1 MPGTTEALG
10 VLLLLLPGFS
20 CAYIVQRLAVR
31 PKQTE
36 LDKVIEALLFS
47 LILYLIASPFFNYS
61 LPLSWQ
67 RKTVEGIEQYTFQL
81 NWPYLVVLA
90 ALALATGI
98 LYSASLNHDWLL
110 RLLRKWSITQRTARS
125 SIWNDAFQDIPSS
138 FVLVQLSRDRSIIG
152 YLRYYSDEPEDS
164 SLFLEDAA
172 WIVDEKGTQSPI
184 DGPGILLTKQAGI
197 ESVSFLNTGMDE
209 PDRISHPR

>member
-20 CAYIVQRLAVR
+20 CAYLVQRLAVR

-47 LILYLIASPFFNYS
+47 FVLYLIASPFFSYS

-67 RKTVEGIEQYTFQL
+67 AKTSQGIEQYAFQL
-81 NWPYLVVLA
+81 NWPYLASLA
-90 ALALATGI
+90 TLALATGI
-98 LYSASLNHDWLL
+98 LYGANLNHDWILGT
-110 RLLRKWSITQRTARS
+110 LRKLRITERTARN
-125 SIWNDAFQDIPSS
+125 SIWNDAFQEIPSS
-138 FVLVQLSRDRSIIG
+138 FVLVQLSRDSSIIG
-152 YLRYYSDEPEDS
+152 FLRYYSDEQEDA

-172 WIVDEKGTQSPI
+172 WIVDDKGTQEPI

-197 ESVSFLNTGMDE
+197 ESISFLNSGRNE
-209 PDRISHPR
+209 PSNRQ

>member
-1 MPGTTEALG
+1 

-20 CAYIVQRLAVR
+20 CAYLVQRLTVR

-47 LILYLIASPFFNYS
+47 FIFYLFVSPFFGYTLS
-61 LPLSWQ
+61 ASWQ
-67 RKTVEGIEQYTFQL
+67 MNTVGAIEQYTIQF
-81 NWPYLVVLA
+81 NWPYLA
-90 ALALATGI
+90 ALAVLVLAVGI
-98 LYSASLNHDWLL
+98 LYSANLNHDWLL
-110 RLLRKWSITQRTARS
+110 WLLRKWSITQSTARS

-138 FVLVQLSRDRSIIG
+138 FVLVQLSGDRTIIG
-152 YLRYYSDEPEDS
+152 YLRYYFDEPEDA

-172 WIVDEKGTQSPI
+172 WIVDEEGTQSPI

-197 ESVSFLNTGMDE
+197 ESVSF
-209 PDRISHPR
+209 

>member
-47 LILYLIASPFFNYS
+47 LILYLIASPFFSYS
-61 LPLSWQ
+61 LPLTWQ
-67 RKTVEGIEQYTFQL
+67 KKIIEGIEQYSFQL
-81 NWPYLVVLA
+81 NWPYLAVLA
-90 ALALATGI
+90 ALALAFGI
-98 LYSASLNHDWLL
+98 LYSANLNQDWVLWLL
-110 RLLRKWSITQRTARS
+110 RKLRITQRTARS

-138 FVLVQLSRDRSIIG
+138 FVLVQLSRDRTIIG

-172 WIVDEKGTQSPI
+172 WIVDEEGTQSPI

-197 ESVSFLNTGMDE
+197 ESVSFLNTGKNR
-209 PDRISHPR
+209 PDGNS

>member
-20 CAYIVQRLAVR
+20 CAYLVQRLAVR

-36 LDKVIEALLFS
+36 LDKAIEALLFS
-47 LILYLIASPFFNYS
+47 FFLYLATAPFFSYS

-67 RKTVEGIEQYTFQL
+67 KKTAEGTEQYSFQL
-81 NWPYLVVLA
+81 NWPYMAVLA
-90 ALALATGI
+90 ALALALGI
-98 LYSASLNHDWLL
+98 LYSANLNHDWLL
-110 RLLRKWSITQRTARS
+110 RLLRKLRITQRTARS
-125 SIWNDAFQDIPSS
+125 SIWNDAFQDIPGT
-138 FVLVQLSRDRSIIG
+138 FVLVQLSDGRSLIG
-152 YLRYYSDEPEDS
+152 FVRYYSDEQDDA

-172 WIVDEKGTQSPI
+172 WIVDQKGTQSPI

-197 ESVSFLNTGMDE
+197 ESVSFLNSGRDQA
-209 PDRISHPR
+209 DDNG

>member
-1 MPGTTEALG
+1 MPGSTEALG

-20 CAYIVQRLAVR
+20 CAYLVQHLAVR

-36 LDKVIEALLFS
+36 LDKVIEALLLS
-47 LILYLIASPFFNYS
+47 LVLYLIASPFFSYS

-67 RKTVEGIEQYTFQL
+67 KRATGGVEQYTLQL
-81 NWPYLVVLA
+81 NGQYLAVLA
-90 ALALATGI
+90 VLALTFGI
-98 LYSASLNHDWLL
+98 LYSSNLNHDWLL
-110 RLLRKWSITQRTARS
+110 RFLRKLRITQRTARN
-125 SIWNDAFQDIPSS
+125 SIWNDAFQDIPGS
-138 FVLVQLSRDRSIIG
+138 FVLVQLSGDRAVIG

-172 WIVDEKGTQSPI
+172 WIVDDEGTQSPI

-197 ESVSFLNTGMDE
+197 ESVSFLNTSKSQPGE
-209 PDRISHPR
+209 NS

>member
-20 CAYIVQRLAVR
+20 CAYLVQRLAVR

-36 LDKVIEALLFS
+36 LDKAIEALLFS
-47 LILYLIASPFFNYS
+47 FFLYLATAPFFSYS

-67 RKTVEGIEQYTFQL
+67 KKTAESTEQYSFHL
-81 NWPYLVVLA
+81 NWPYMAVLA
-90 ALALATGI
+90 ALALALGI
-98 LYSASLNHDWLL
+98 LYSANLNHDWLL
-110 RLLRKWSITQRTARS
+110 LLLRKLRITQRTARS
-125 SIWNDAFQDIPSS
+125 SIWNDAFQDIPGT
-138 FVLVQLSRDRSIIG
+138 FVLVQLSDGRSLIG
-152 YLRYYSDEPEDS
+152 FVRYYSDEQDDA

-172 WIVDEKGTQSPI
+172 WIVDQKGTQSPI

-197 ESVSFLNTGMDE
+197 ESVSFLNSGRDQA
-209 PDRISHPR
+209 DDNG

>member
-36 LDKVIEALLFS
+36 IDKAIEALLFS
-47 LILYLIASPFFNYS
+47 FFLYLIVSPFFSYS

-67 RKTVEGIEQYTFQL
+67 KKTVEGIEQYTFQL
-81 NWPYLVVLA
+81 NWPYLAILA

-98 LYSASLNHDWLL
+98 LYSANLNHDWLL
-110 RLLRKWSITQRTARS
+110 WLLRKWRITQRTARN

-152 YLRYYSDEPEDS
+152 YLRYYSDEPEDA

-172 WIVDEKGTQSPI
+172 WIVDEEGTQSPI

-197 ESVSFLNTGMDE
+197 ESVSFLNTRMNE
-209 PDRISHPR
+209 TDRISPPR

>member
-20 CAYIVQRLAVR
+20 CAYLVQRLAVR

-47 LILYLIASPFFNYS
+47 FILYLIASPFFSYS

-67 RKTVEGIEQYTFQL
+67 KKVAEGTEQYTFQL
-81 NWPYLVVLA
+81 NWPYLAILA
-90 ALALATGI
+90 ALALISGI
-98 LYSASLNHDWLL
+98 LYSANLNHDWLL
-110 RLLRKWSITQRTARS
+110 RLLRKLRITQRTARN

-138 FVLVQLSRDRSIIG
+138 FVLVQLSRDRAVIG
-152 YLRYYSDEPEDS
+152 YLRYYSDEPRDA

-172 WIVDEKGTQSPI
+172 WIVDDQGTQDPI
-184 DGPGILLTKQAGI
+184 DGPGILLTKLAGI
-197 ESVSFLNTGMDE
+197 ESVSFLNTGKNQPGENM
-209 PDRISHPR
+209 

>member
-20 CAYIVQRLAVR
+20 CAYLVQRLAVR
-31 PKQTE
+31 PKQSE

-47 LILYLIASPFFNYS
+47 FFLYLIASPFFGYS

-67 RKTVEGIEQYTFQL
+67 KKTAEGIEQYTFQL
-81 NWPYLVVLA
+81 NWPYMASLA
-90 ALALATGI
+90 ALALASGI
-98 LYSASLNHDWLL
+98 LYSANLNHDWVL
-110 RLLRKWSITQRTARS
+110 RLLRKVSITQRTARN
-125 SIWNDAFQDIPSS
+125 SIWNDAFQDIPGS
-138 FVLVQLSRDRSIIG
+138 FVLVQLSGDRAVIG
-152 YLRYYSDEPEDS
+152 YLRYYSDEQEDA

-172 WIVDEKGTQSPI
+172 WIVDEEGTQNPI

-197 ESVSFLNTGMDE
+197 ESVSFLNTEKNQGDTK
-209 PDRISHPR
+209 S

>member
-36 LDKVIEALLFS
+36 LDKVIEGLLFS
-47 LILYLIASPFFNYS
+47 FVLYLIASPFFGYT
-61 LPLSWQ
+61 LPLLWQ
-67 RKTVEGIEQYTFQL
+67 KRTTQGMEQYTFQP
-81 NWPYLVVLA
+81 NWPYMAVLA
-90 ALALATGI
+90 GLAVASGI
-98 LYSASLNHDWLL
+98 LYSAILNNDWLL
-110 RLLRKWSITQRTARS
+110 WLLRKFRITQRTARN

-138 FVLVQLSRDRSIIG
+138 FVLVQLSRDRTLIG
-152 YLRYYSDEPEDS
+152 YLRYYSDEPEDA

-172 WIVDEKGTQSPI
+172 WIVDEEGTQDPI
-184 DGPGILLTKQAGI
+184 DGPGILITKQAGI
-197 ESVSFLNTGMDE
+197 ESISFLNTGKN
-209 PDRISHPR
+209 

>member
-10 VLLLLLPGFS
+10 VLLLLLPGFT
-20 CAYIVQRLAVR
+20 CAFLVQSLSVR

-47 LILYLIASPFFNYS
+47 FFLYLFASPFFGYS

-67 RKTVEGIEQYTFQL
+67 KKTAEGIEQYAFQL
-81 NWPYLVVLA
+81 NWPYLAILA
-90 ALALATGI
+90 VLALAI
-98 LYSASLNHDWLL
+98 SIVYSASLNHDWLL
-110 RLLRKWSITQRTARS
+110 RLLRRWQITQRTARS
-125 SIWNDAFQDIPSS
+125 SIWNDAFQDISSS
-138 FVLVQLSRDRSIIG
+138 FVLIQLSGDRTIIG
-152 YLRYYSDEPEDS
+152 YLRYYSDEPEDA

-172 WIVDEKGTQSPI
+172 WIVDEEGTQSPI

-197 ESVSFLNTGMDE
+197 ESISFLNTKMNE
-209 PDRISHPR
+209 PERTSPPR

>member
-10 VLLLLLPGFS
+10 VLFLLLPGFS
-20 CAYIVQRLAVR
+20 CAFIVQRLAVR
-31 PKQTE
+31 PHQTE
-36 LDKVIEALLFS
+36 LDKVIEALIFS
-47 LILYLIASPFFNYS
+47 FLLYLMVSPFFGYS

-67 RKTVEGIEQYTFQL
+67 ERADQYTFQL
-81 NWPYLVVLA
+81 NWPYLAALA
-90 ALALATGI
+90 ALALASGI

-110 RLLRKWSITQRTARS
+110 RLLRKWNITQRTARN

-138 FVLVQLSRDRSIIG
+138 FVLVQLSRDRSVVG
-152 YLRYYSDEPEDS
+152 YLRYYSDEPEDA

-172 WIVDEKGTQSPI
+172 WIVDDEGTQSPI

-197 ESVSFLNTGMDE
+197 ESVSFLRT
-209 PDRISHPR
+209 RINQRHGNS

>member
-20 CAYIVQRLAVR
+20 CAYLVQRLAVR

-36 LDKVIEALLFS
+36 LDKAIEALLFS
-47 LILYLIASPFFNYS
+47 FFLYLATAPFFSYS

-67 RKTVEGIEQYTFQL
+67 KKTAESTEQYSFHL
-81 NWPYLVVLA
+81 NWPYMAVLA
-90 ALALATGI
+90 ALALALGI
-98 LYSASLNHDWLL
+98 LYSANLNHDWLL
-110 RLLRKWSITQRTARS
+110 RLLRKLRITQRTARS
-125 SIWNDAFQDIPSS
+125 SIWNDAFQDIPGT
-138 FVLVQLSRDRSIIG
+138 FVLVQLSDGRSLIG
-152 YLRYYSDEPEDS
+152 FVRYYSDEQDDA

-172 WIVDEKGTQSPI
+172 WIVDQKGTQSPI

-197 ESVSFLNTGMDE
+197 ESVSFLNSGRDQA
-209 PDRISHPR
+209 DDNG

>member
-47 LILYLIASPFFNYS
+47 FFLYLAVSPFFGYS
-61 LPLSWQ
+61 LPASWQ
-67 RKTVEGIEQYTFQL
+67 KKTAGEIEQYTFQF
-81 NWPYLVVLA
+81 NGPYLAVLA
-90 ALALATGI
+90 ALVLAVGI
-98 LYSASLNHDWLL
+98 LYSANLNRDWLL
-110 RLLRKWSITQRTARS
+110 RLLRKFSITQRTARN

-138 FVLVQLSRDRSIIG
+138 FVLVQLSGDRAVIG
-152 YLRYYSDEPEDS
+152 YLRYYSDEPEDA

-172 WIVDEKGTQSPI
+172 WIVDEQGTQDPI
-184 DGPGILLTKQAGI
+184 DGPGILLTKHAGI
-197 ESVSFLNTGMDE
+197 ESVSFLRTGRDQSNE
-209 PDRISHPR
+209 NS

>member
-1 MPGTTEALG
+1 MPGTMEALG

-20 CAYIVQRLAVR
+20 CAYLVQSLAVR

-47 LILYLIASPFFNYS
+47 FVLYIVASPFFGYS

-67 RKTVEGIEQYTFQL
+67 KKSSGGIEQFSFQL
-81 NWPYLVVLA
+81 NWPYLALLAVLA
-90 ALALATGI
+90 LVIGI
-98 LYSASLNHDWLL
+98 FYSANLNRDWLL
-110 RLLRKWSITQRTARS
+110 RLLRKAGITQRTARN

-138 FVLVQLSRDRSIIG
+138 YVLVQLSRDRSIVG
-152 YLRYYSDEPEDS
+152 FLRYYSDEQEDA

-184 DGPGILLTKQAGI
+184 DGPGILLTKQSGI
-197 ESVSFLNTGMDE
+197 ESVSFLNTESPKDDMN
-209 PDRISHPR
+209 S

>member
-20 CAYIVQRLAVR
+20 CAYLVQRLALR

-47 LILYLIASPFFNYS
+47 FILYLVAAPFFNYS
-61 LPLSWQ
+61 LPLLWQ
-67 RKTVEGIEQYTFQL
+67 KRAAGGTEQYTFQL
-81 NWPYLVVLA
+81 NGQYLAVLA
-90 ALALATGI
+90 VLALAFGI

-110 RLLRKWSITQRTARS
+110 RFLRKLRITQRTARN

-138 FVLVQLSRDRSIIG
+138 FVLVQLSRDRTVIG
-152 YLRYYSDEPEDS
+152 YLRYYSDEQDDA

-172 WIVDEKGTQSPI
+172 WIVDNEGTQEPI
-184 DGPGILLTKQAGI
+184 DGPGILLTKQSGI
-197 ESVSFLNTGMDE
+197 ESVSFLKTGRNR
-209 PDRISHPR
+209 PDGTT

>member
-20 CAYIVQRLAVR
+20 CAYLVQRLAVR

-36 LDKVIEALLFS
+36 LDKAVEALLFS
-47 LILYLIASPFFNYS
+47 FFLYLIASPFFHYS

-67 RKTVEGIEQYTFQL
+67 RRTVEGVEQYNFQL

-90 ALALATGI
+90 GLALSLAV
-98 LYSASLNHDWLL
+98 LYSANLNHDWLL
-110 RLLRKWSITQRTARS
+110 WLLRKLSITQRTARN

-138 FVLVQLSRDRSIIG
+138 FVLVQLSGDRTVIG
-152 YLRYYSDEPEDS
+152 YLRYYSDEPEDA

-172 WIVDEKGTQSPI
+172 WIVDSEGTQNPI

-197 ESVSFLNTGMDE
+197 ESVSFLNSGRDQSGE
-209 PDRISHPR
+209 NS

>member
-20 CAYIVQRLAVR
+20 CAYLVQRLAVR

-47 LILYLIASPFFNYS
+47 FVLYLIASPFFSYS

-67 RKTVEGIEQYTFQL
+67 MKAAGGVEQYTFQL
-81 NWPYLVVLA
+81 NWPYLAVLA
-90 ALALATGI
+90 ILALALGI
-98 LYSASLNHDWLL
+98 LYSANLNHDWLL
-110 RLLRKWSITQRTARS
+110 RLLRKLSITQRTARN

-138 FVLVQLSRDRSIIG
+138 FVVVQLSRDRTVIG
-152 YLRYYSDEPEDS
+152 YLRYYSDEQDDA

-172 WIVDEKGTQSPI
+172 WIIDPDGTQSPI
-184 DGPGILLTKQAGI
+184 DGPGILITKQAGI
-197 ESVSFLNTGMDE
+197 ESVSFLKTGRNRSDE
-209 PDRISHPR
+209 KS